1 MKNESAS
8 GDSQARYLRSVLA
21 RQNKNAT
28 ISYVLSH
35 VFMFSRINFSMDSY
49 FSMIFQYMGSY
60 ILIDKFLLIEE
71 LNGVASLSDPHLTS

>member
-21 RQNKNAT
+21 RQNKNDT

-35 VFMFSRINFSMDSY
+35 VFMFSRINFSMGS

>member
-1 MKNESAS
+1 
-8 GDSQARYLRSVLA
+8 
-21 RQNKNAT
+21 
-28 ISYVLSH
+28 
-35 VFMFSRINFSMDSY
+35 MFSRINFSMDSY